1 MAWRTLLLLLA
12 AATNAQSASVATS
25 AQSASVAT
33 DALPPPAAPNAPLPP
48 CAPLLA
54 AARRIPVPADAFF
67 MPANLS
73 YLNVGSL
80 GPTPRA
86 AVDCAVERWKELEAD
101 KVSRYPWSG
110 GLPEATRALAARSLG
125 ANVSLDEVA
134 LVPST
139 TVGLTLVADG
149 LASAGYFARDRW
161 GGAAPRV
168 LTTDQ
173 EHGGG
178 VAAWRHYVTTGLLG
192 GLDAVALGAP
202 PASAAAVVAAFA
214 AALDAGPTYA
224 VVAVSHVLTTT
235 GAALPVRELAA
246 LAHARGALFV
256 VDGAQAV
263 GNLDVDV
270 GATGADAYAV
280 SAHKWL
286 LAPTGSG
293 LLYVRRAARSM
304 IAPTYLDEGFSAYT
318 QCTGTTP
325 LQTIAG
331 LGYALA
337 FVDALG
343 GQAALRAHNA
353 ALYGVTYAALAKLPR
368 VAILSAPPGS
378 GLDSAL
384 LSFAL
389 PACAPH
395 GAVADG
401 LAARGIVVKL
411 LPDGE
416 GGTPLVANALRVSHH
431 VFNAAADM
439 ERFAASLAAEV
450 DALCASLI

>member
-12 AATNAQSASVATS
+12 AATNAQSASVAT
-25 AQSASVAT
+25 
-33 DALPPPAAPNAPLPP
+33 DALPPPAAPNALLPP

-110 GLPEATRALAARSLG
+110 GLPEATRALAA
-125 ANVSLDEVA
+125 
-134 LVPST
+134 
-139 TVGLTLVADG
+139 
-149 LASAGYFARDRW
+149 
-161 GGAAPRV
+161 
-168 LTTDQ
+168 
-173 EHGGG
+173 
-178 VAAWRHYVTTGLLG
+178 
-192 GLDAVALGAP
+192 
-202 PASAAAVVAAFA
+202 
-214 AALDAGPTYA
+214 
-224 VVAVSHVLTTT
+224 
-235 GAALPVRELAA
+235 
-246 LAHARGALFV
+246 
-256 VDGAQAV
+256 
-263 GNLDVDV
+263 
-270 GATGADAYAV
+270 
-280 SAHKWL
+280 
-286 LAPTGSG
+286 SG
-293 LLYVRRAARSM
+293 LLYVHRAARPM

-395 GAVADG
+395 GAVAGG

-450 DALCASLI
+450 DARCAGLI

>member
-1 MAWRTLLLLLA
+1 
-12 AATNAQSASVATS
+12 
-25 AQSASVAT
+25 
-33 DALPPPAAPNAPLPP
+33 
-48 CAPLLA
+48 
-54 AARRIPVPADAFF
+54 

-161 GGAAPRV
+161 GGAARGV

-173 EHGGG
+173 SRGGG

-214 AALDAGPTYA
+214 AALDAGPAYA
-224 VVAVSHVLTTT
+224 VVAVSHVLT
-235 GAALPVRELAA
+235 AAPRC
-246 LAHARGALFV
+246 R
-256 VDGAQAV
+256 
-263 GNLDVDV
+263 
-270 GATGADAYAV
+270 
-280 SAHKWL
+280 
-286 LAPTGSG
+286 G
-293 LLYVRRAARSM
+293 LLYVRRAARPM

-353 ALYGVTYAALAKLPR
+353 ALYALTYAALAKLPR

-450 DALCASLI
+450 DARCAGFI

>member
-12 AATNAQSASVATS
+12 AATNAQSAG
-25 AQSASVAT
+25 VAT

-214 AALDAGPTYA
+214 AALDAGPAYA
-224 VVAVSHVLTTT
+224 VVA
-235 GAALPVRELAA
+235 
-246 LAHARGALFV
+246 
-256 VDGAQAV
+256 AV

-270 GATGADAYAV
+270 EKTGADAYAV

-293 LLYVRRAARSM
+293 LLYVHRAARPM

-337 FVDALG
+337 FVDALD

-450 DALCASLI
+450 DARRAGLI

>member
-1 MAWRTLLLLLA
+1 M
-12 AATNAQSASVATS
+12 
-25 AQSASVAT
+25 
-33 DALPPPAAPNAPLPP
+33 
-48 CAPLLA
+48 
-54 AARRIPVPADAFF
+54 
-67 MPANLS
+67 
-73 YLNVGSL
+73 
-80 GPTPRA
+80 
-86 AVDCAVERWKELEAD
+86 
-101 KVSRYPWSG
+101 
-110 GLPEATRALAARSLG
+110 
-125 ANVSLDEVA
+125 
-134 LVPST
+134 
-139 TVGLTLVADG
+139 
-149 LASAGYFARDRW
+149 
-161 GGAAPRV
+161 
-168 LTTDQ
+168 
-173 EHGGG
+173 
-178 VAAWRHYVTTGLLG
+178 
-192 GLDAVALGAP
+192 
-202 PASAAAVVAAFA
+202 
-214 AALDAGPTYA
+214 
-224 VVAVSHVLTTT
+224 SHVLTTT

-270 GATGADAYAV
+270 EKTGADAYAV

-293 LLYVRRAARSM
+293 LLYVRRAARPM

-368 VAILSAPPGS
+368 VALLSAPPGS

>member
-1 MAWRTLLLLLA
+1 MAWRLLLLLA
-12 AATNAQSASVATS
+12 AATN

-33 DALPPPAAPNAPLPP
+33 DALPPPAAPNALLPP

-101 KVSRYPWSG
+101 KVSRYPG
-110 GLPEATRALAARSLG
+110 PAGCPRRRALARG
-125 ANVSLDEVA
+125 RRANVSLDEVA

-178 VAAWRHYVTTGLLG
+178 AGVAPLRNDGPPRRPRRRRARRAARVRGGRRRGLRR
-192 GLDAVALGAP
+192 
-202 PASAAAVVAAFA
+202 
-214 AALDAGPTYA
+214 GPRRRPGA

-246 LAHARGALFV
+246 LAHERGALFV

-293 LLYVRRAARSM
+293 LLYVRRAARPM

-337 FVDALG
+337 SSTPS
-343 GQAALRAHNA
+343 AARRRCAHNA

-384 LSFAL
+384 LSAL
-389 PACAPH
+389 RPARPTAPSPRPPRDRRQ
-395 GAVADG
+395 A
-401 LAARGIVVKL
+401 
-411 LPDGE
+411 PDGE

-450 DALCASLI
+450 DARCAGFI